1 MTSDTR
7 AVKTICCY
15 SCPSQQR
22 VQTGFRVWEVA
33 HRLEMCSKPR
43 VWTQT
48 DSHPCFCFTATFP
61 VVTCFVGILLEFSS
75 TGPADSNTCSVLESA
90 EGAPDKLGWDDVHV
104 VQVEHLASEMPL
116 SCSQNPLQCVITAGT
131 DGAALSP
138 CSCRLYSRTY
148 IRFRPL

>member
-15 SCPSQQR
+15 SCPSQRR

-33 HRLEMCSKPR
+33 HRLEMCSKPC
-43 VWTQT
+43 VWRQ
-48 DSHPCFCFTATFP
+48 DSHPCSCFTAALP
-61 VVTCFVGILLEFSS
+61 VITCLVGIILEFSS
-75 TGPADSNTCSVLESA
+75 TDSNTCSVLRAQKKPQINWVGMMFMWSW
-90 EGAPDKLGWDDVHV
+90 G
-104 VQVEHLASEMPL
+104 EHLASEMPL

-148 IRFRPL
+148 IRFRPF